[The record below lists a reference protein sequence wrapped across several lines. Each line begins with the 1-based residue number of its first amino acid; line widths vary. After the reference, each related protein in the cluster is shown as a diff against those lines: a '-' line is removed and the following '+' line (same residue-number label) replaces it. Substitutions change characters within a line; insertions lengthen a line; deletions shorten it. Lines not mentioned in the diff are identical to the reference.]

1 MYTSLFLMGKS
12 VGKKGVINFINSSD
26 NYWLKSLLVNHN
38 VINDK
43 YVSDKIYD
51 NIVNKIKSACMGK
64 LVVEGNY
71 QVIVSDP
78 YAMMEHVCG
87 LEPNGLLGE
96 REYYSK
102 YWNNKGVKQV
112 DSMRSPLTYRSEHNI
127 LDLKENDELNHW
139 YRYLNT
145 GIVLNVHGDDVLRYA
160 DSDFD

>member
-1 MYTSLFLMGKS
+1 MGKS
-12 VGKKGVINFINSSD
+12 VGKKGVVNFINSSD

-64 LVVEGNY
+64 LVVNGNY
-71 QVIVSDP
+71 QVLVSDP

-102 YWNNKGVKQV
+102 YWNDRNVDLV

-127 LDLKENDELNHW
+127 LNLKNNDELNHW
-139 YRYLNT
+139 YRYLGT
-145 GIVLNVHGDDVLRYA
+145 GIIVNVHSDDVLRWA
-160 DSDFD
+160 D